1 MPIMNAPLLFAFALV
16 SMQSP
21 SVSSPPDSASE
32 RIDPRVAL
40 GVVAVVGATAAFDE
54 RIADWWRS
62 RAVQGDSG
70 RSDLVHALT
79 VVNEVPLTIAAVA
92 AYGVGRLTGS
102 RVVTDVGAHVTV
114 SLVVTELLS
123 EAVRI
128 GLGRTRPRASPDD
141 AFQFEPGKGI
151 SHFEQRSFPSLHAS
165 VAFATATALIE
176 EMRLRDVH
184 ARRYLTPLLLG
195 LATIPGFTRLY
206 LDQHWA
212 SDVIA
217 GTAVGALVGT
227 QVVRRAHHRRT
238 RLDRVVVVPI
248 RRGAEH
254 ALLVGVS
261 VPY

>member
-1 MPIMNAPLLFAFALV
+1 MTAPLLLALAFV
-16 SMQSP
+16 SMQP
-21 SVSSPPDSASE
+21 RPDSASE
-32 RIDPRVAL
+32 RVDPRVAL
-40 GVVAVVGATAAFDE
+40 GVAAAVGVTAVLDE

-62 RAVQGDSG
+62 RGVQGDSG

-128 GLGRTRPRASPDD
+128 GMGRTRPRASPDD
-141 AFQFEPGKGI
+141 AFRFEPGRGLT
-151 SHFEQRSFPSLHAS
+151 HFEQRSFPSLHAS

-176 EMRLRDVH
+176 EMRLRDVP

-195 LATIPGFTRLY
+195 LATVPGFTRLY

-217 GTAVGALVGT
+217 GSAVGALVGT
-227 QVVRRAHHRRT
+227 QVVRRAHHRRE
-238 RLDRVVVVPI
+238 RRERIVVVPI
-248 RRGAEH
+248 RAGPAT
-254 ALLVGVS
+254 ALLVGVTM
-261 VPY
+261 PY